1 MFEIHVVEECGI
13 NGFILALISDCTSHV
28 RNGQVVWPQGMKTE
42 VVEIKLVYFKKNN
55 G

>member
-28 RNGQVVWPQGMKTE
+28 RNGQVVWHQGMKTE